1 MLPSLQS
8 VPESE
13 AQAVALPTET
23 VVVETRFGT
32 YQFTRSQTLMVPNG
46 LLGFPNQRLFGLGN
60 LPEPVPEDFKLLQS
74 LEDTPIS
81 FIVLPV
87 AKGELPIDAT
97 DIEDACNVVGFDPDE
112 IHVMFLCTISPKS
125 DGTGIDIW
133 ANLRAPVLADLGA
146 RQARQYVLRNDRY
159 PLRQPL
165 DNWNGEM

>member
-1 MLPSLQS
+1 MLSNLQS
-8 VPESE
+8 VPESKT
-13 AQAVALPTET
+13 QPVALPTET

-32 YQFTRSQTLMVPNG
+32 YEFTSDQTLMISNG

-60 LPEPVPEDFKLLQS
+60 LPPPVPADFKLLQS
-74 LEDTPIS
+74 LDETPIS

-87 AKGELPIDAT
+87 AKEELPIDLA
-97 DIEDACNVVGFDPDE
+97 DIQDACDAVGFDRDE

-125 DGTGIDIW
+125 DGTSIDIW
-133 ANLRAPVLADLGA
+133 ANLRAPILADLGT

-165 DNWNGEM
+165 DNWNDEM

>member
-1 MLPSLQS
+1 MLPNLQS
-8 VPESE
+8 VPDSE
-13 AQAVALPTET
+13 TPAVALPTET

-32 YQFTRSQTLMVPNG
+32 YEFTSGQTLMVPNG

-60 LPEPVPEDFKLLQS
+60 LPAPVPEDFKLFQS
-74 LEDTPIS
+74 LDDTPLS

-87 AKGELPIDAT
+87 AKGERPIDEAAI
-97 DIEDACNVVGFDPDE
+97 DDACNVVGFDPNE
-112 IHVMFLCTISPKS
+112 VQVMFLCTISSKS

-133 ANLRAPVLADLGA
+133 ANLRAPILADLEA